1 MNLTKWYTIRAII
14 ILAAVTGIVVVGQM
28 MLVPNLSLLGA
39 AIVAMIGVTVSYRQH
54 NRLNG
59 TTPPAM
65 QPKQETKCADN
76 TNCGTTEMEILEE
89 IRSQL
94 NRREPEIIAP
104 QALALPTQTYDFNG
118 MGKQVIARKI
128 IEALEKSQ
136 IHLKV
141 QGNLD
146 KNGEVN
152 ISLIKF
158 AFKTAGP
165 AAPTQ
170 TTLTAPPRKPDQ
182 LTAQGRR
189 N

>member
-1 MNLTKWYTIRAII
+1 MNLTKWYTIRAVI
-14 ILAAVTGIVVVGQM
+14 ILSIVTGIVVVGQM

-54 NRLNG
+54 NRLIAS
-59 TTPPAM
+59 TEPATK
-65 QPKQETKCADN
+65 PKQEIPCTN
-76 TNCGTTEMEILEE
+76 GVNCGTTELEILEE